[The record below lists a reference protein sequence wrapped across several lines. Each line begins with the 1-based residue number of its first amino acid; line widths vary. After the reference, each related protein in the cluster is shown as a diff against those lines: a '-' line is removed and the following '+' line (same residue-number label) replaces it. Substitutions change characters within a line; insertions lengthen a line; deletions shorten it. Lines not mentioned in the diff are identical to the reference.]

1 MIQLNP
7 DQVVEDFRR
16 KTRRSHELY
25 IRAKKLM
32 PLGVSASIR
41 HMEPY
46 PLYFTEGRGAMVY
59 DADGNEY
66 IDLCCA
72 YGALFIGHSNEVL
85 VEAIKRR
92 ISEGVLF
99 GGEWEDSY
107 EVSRILASTWNLDMV
122 RFSSTGLEAVL
133 HSLRISRAYT
143 AREKVIK
150 FQGCYHGGVD
160 QLLVSVSP
168 PSGMLG
174 SRRTPLAV
182 RESPGIP
189 SDLQRNTLVAL
200 YNDLNSVEEILRRH
214 ENQVAAIIVE
224 PVALNMG
231 VVPPKKGFL
240 EGLRKLS
247 DEYGV
252 VLIFDEIK
260 TAGRIAKGGAAEKF
274 GVKPD
279 IAIVGKAIG
288 GGLPFSAIIGREEIM
303 KVIEQRRVAHSGTF
317 SGNPLSLT
325 AARVVM
331 EKILTQDA
339 YSHVYRLSEEISNAL
354 SDILSDGGIK
364 GVVQHIGPSGHFY
377 PGVENAVENYRNACL
392 QDSVKWRTYWTYMA
406 VKGVL
411 IEPSTPLD
419 CWTVPIP
426 MESSSYIIEQLKELP
441 QLLKD

>member
-1 MIQLNP
+1 MAQLNP
-7 DQVVEDFRR
+7 DQVIEEFKRR
-16 KTRRSHELY
+16 TRRSYELY
-25 IRAKKLM
+25 MKAKKLM
-32 PLGVSASIR
+32 PLGVSASIKY
-41 HMEPY
+41 MEPY
-46 PLYFTEGRGAMVY
+46 PLYFTKGRGAIVY
-59 DADGNEY
+59 DVDGNEY

-72 YGALFIGHSNEVL
+72 YGALFIGHSNEML
-85 VEAIKRR
+85 VEAIKKRV
-92 ISEGVLF
+92 SEGALF

-107 EVSRILASTWNLDMV
+107 EVSKLLTSAWNLDMV

-133 HSLRISRAYT
+133 HSLRIARAYT

-168 PSGMLG
+168 PVGMLG
-174 SRRTPLAV
+174 SRKMPLAV
-182 RESPGIP
+182 RESLGIP
-189 SDLQRNTLVAL
+189 SDLQKNTLVAL
-200 YNDLNSVEEILRRH
+200 YNDLNSVEEILRKH
-214 ENQVAAIIVE
+214 ENEVAAIILE

-260 TAGRIAKGGAAEKF
+260 TAGRIAKGGATEKF

-279 IAIVGKAIG
+279 IAVVGKAIG

-303 KVIEQRRVAHSGTF
+303 RVIEQRRVAHSGTF

-325 AARVVM
+325 AAKVVM

-339 YSHVYRLSEEISNAL
+339 YSHVYKLSEEISNAL
-354 SDILSDGGIK
+354 SDILGDSGVK

-377 PGVENAVENYRNACL
+377 PGVEDAVENYRGACQ
-392 QDSVKWRTYWTYMA
+392 QDPVKWRTYWIYMA
-406 VKGVL
+406 VRGVI
-411 IEPSTPLD
+411 IEPSIPLD
-419 CWTVPIP
+419 CWTVPISLK
-426 MESSSYIIEQLKELP
+426 SSDYIIEQLKGLP